1 MKRFDELSD
10 AEILALTEE
19 QIAYYHDFAC
29 AEEGAPLMPPP
40 VGPAPE
46 AVEAQHDMKVYQV
59 AGVYFS
65 TMEDASRVADAMNSC
80 RRLTTEYA
88 RGGSYRDKVAKVA
101 DAPESVTTEPVYSQ
115 AMWDSVRQKVTAYNE
130 AKSAWEKRRDEYNK
144 AAELRARVT
153 AWISER
159 IERVH
164 EAEIERRRC
173 EAEFA
178 RYVEIA
184 RGDRAMAR
192 EFLVKARPEAAQF
205 IAPIAEACSE
215 AGA

>member
-10 AEILALTEE
+10 AEVLALTDE

-46 AVEAQHDMKVYQV
+46 VVEAQQDMKIYTVG
-59 AGVYFS
+59 GVSFA
-65 TMEDASRVADAMNSC
+65 TMEDASLVADAMNSC

-88 RGGSYRDKVAKVA
+88 RGGSYRDKVAKAV
-101 DAPESVTTEPVYSQ
+101 DAPESVTTESVYSQ

-130 AKSAWEKRRDEYNK
+130 AKAAWEKRRDDYSK
-144 AAELRARVT
+144 AAELRSRVT
-153 AWISER
+153 AWISQCIESVR
-159 IERVH
+159 ETDIERQ
-164 EAEIERRRC
+164 RC

-184 RGDRAMAR
+184 QGDRAMAR
-192 EFLVKARPEAAQF
+192 AFLIKARPEAAQF
-205 IAPIAEACSE
+205 IAPVLTETAEVE
-215 AGA
+215 